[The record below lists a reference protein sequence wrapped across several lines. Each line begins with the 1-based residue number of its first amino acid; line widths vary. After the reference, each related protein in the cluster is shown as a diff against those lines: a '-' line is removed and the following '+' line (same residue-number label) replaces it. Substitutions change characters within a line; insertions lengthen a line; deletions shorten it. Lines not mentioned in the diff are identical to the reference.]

1 MSDLHCPA
9 RLLVARHAQAEYET
23 GAFSDADDS
32 LTLDGR
38 AHAGAMAAR
47 LRDRNIALIYC
58 SDMVCAVQTAEIAA
72 ATLGVA
78 VRVRPGLRDLT
89 VGDVDDADP
98 NHEPAARLS
107 AELTSIA
114 DQHRG
119 ECVLVVGH
127 SLALCATLPR
137 MAFNI
142 ADDFGLTHPL
152 GSCDVVELAADA
164 DGWRVESWSG
174 HPVEVGSTR

>member
-23 GAFSDADDS
+23 GTFSDADDS

-38 AHAGAMAAR
+38 GHAGAMAAR

-58 SDMVCAVQTAEIAA
+58 SDVVCAVQTAEIAA

-78 VRVRPGLRDLT
+78 VRVRPGLRDLP
-89 VGDVDDADP
+89 VGDVDVADP
-98 NHEPAARLS
+98 NEGQAARLS
-107 AELTSIA
+107 AELSSIA

-119 ECVLVVGH
+119 EAVLVVGH
-127 SLALCATLPR
+127 SIALCATLPR
-137 MAFNI
+137 LALNV

-152 GSCDVVELAADA
+152 GSCELVELAADA

-174 HPVEVGSTR
+174 DRLEAGSPR